1 MNINLILAFL
11 GLICLAIAG
20 LCAAVLLGMAKK
32 NWESYSPMQKASL
45 YLVPFLVFF
54 KPRMPDEK
62 QQKYANQTRFQLFLF
77 SILGAVGMLIGLKFP
92 ISV

>member
-1 MNINLILAFL
+1 MNINLILGFS
-11 GLICLAIAG
+11 GLVCLAIAG

-32 NWESYSPMQKASL
+32 NWESYSPMQKASI
-45 YLVPFLVFF
+45 YLVPVLVFF

-62 QQKYANQTRFQLFLF
+62 QQKYADQTRFQLFLF
-77 SILGAVGMLIGLKFP
+77 LTLGVVGMLIGVKFP